1 MLSMGDK
8 QNGRTIT
15 HDLFQGSR
23 NQNLGK
29 KDRNFRI
36 IYPHIATVVIGHDG
50 SVYMREI
57 LDDPQGNGMDNEMGS
72 GVFHN
77 WAEFKTMDTVNFHPA
92 AMIEEWAKKE
102 HISLAWL
109 RVDQT

>member
-1 MLSMGDK
+1 MICSKVLEIK
-8 QNGRTIT
+8 ILVR
-15 HDLFQGSR
+15 
-23 NQNLGK
+23 
-29 KDRNFRI
+29 RI
-36 IYPHIATVVIGHDG
+36 EISGLYIPHIATVVIGHDG